1 MKSKKVNKLF
11 NIIIF
16 ILVVCISL
24 IYGKQE
30 IFKNSYSYKDDNK
43 SSISN
48 NINSNLEIYFFDVG
62 QADSVLIKSNDDT
75 VLIDAGNRNDGENLV
90 NYIKNDLKIN
100 DIDIVIGTHPHED
113 HIGGMSYIIDSFDI
127 GKIYL
132 PDVTSNAKF
141 FEKLLDSIESKDY
154 KISIPKI
161 GEKIKL
167 NNLVFNVLSV
177 DDNDK
182 NINDCSIVL
191 KLNYLDTKYLF
202 MGDASKSV
210 EKKLLDKDI
219 KADVIKIG
227 HHGSSYSSSKKFLE
241 SVNPNIAI
249 ISVGKDNKYKH
260 PTNNVLNTLN
270 NLNIKYYR
278 TDIDGTI
285 KLVSDGKNIE
295 INKIKTNIDG

>member
-1 MKSKKVNKLF
+1 
-11 NIIIF
+11 
-16 ILVVCISL
+16 
-24 IYGKQE
+24 
-30 IFKNSYSYKDDNK
+30 
-43 SSISN
+43 
-48 NINSNLEIYFFDVG
+48 
-62 QADSVLIKSNDDT
+62 
-75 VLIDAGNRNDGENLV
+75 
-90 NYIKNDLKIN
+90 
-100 DIDIVIGTHPHED
+100 
-113 HIGGMSYIIDSFDI
+113 
-127 GKIYL
+127 
-132 PDVTSNAKF
+132 
-141 FEKLLDSIESKDY
+141 
-154 KISIPKI
+154 
-161 GEKIKL
+161 
-167 NNLVFNVLSV
+167 
-177 DDNDK
+177 
-182 NINDCSIVL
+182 
-191 KLNYLDTKYLF
+191 

-295 INKIKTNIDG
+295 INKIKTIYSIIF

>member
-113 HIGGMSYIIDSFDI
+113 HIGGMNYIIDSFDV

-132 PDVTSNAKF
+132 PDVISNAKF

-154 KISIPKI
+154 KISVPKI
-161 GEKIKL
+161 GEEIKL

-241 SVNPNIAI
+241 SVEVNIAI

-260 PTNNVLNTLN
+260 PTKSVLNTLN

-295 INKIKTNIDG
+295 INKIKTNIDS

>member
-141 FEKLLDSIESKDY
+141 FETLLDSIESKDY

>member
-62 QADSVLIKSNDDT
+62 QADSVLIKSNDGT

-113 HIGGMSYIIDSFDI
+113 HIGGMNYIIDSFDV

-132 PDVTSNAKF
+132 PDVISNAKF

-154 KISIPKI
+154 KISVPKI
-161 GEKIKL
+161 GEEIKL

-241 SVNPNIAI
+241 SVEVNIAI

-260 PTNNVLNTLN
+260 PTKSVLNTLN

-295 INKIKTNIDG
+295 INKIKTNIDS

>member
-210 EKKLLDKDI
+210 EKKLLYKDI

>member
-16 ILVVCISL
+16 ILVVSIGL

-62 QADSVLIKSNDDT
+62 QADSILIKNNDDT
-75 VLIDAGNRNDGENLV
+75 VLIDAGNRNDGENLA

-113 HIGGMSYIIDSFDI
+113 HIGGMNYIIDSFDV
-127 GKIYL
+127 GEIYL

-161 GEKIKL
+161 DEEIKL

-260 PTNNVLNTLN
+260 PTKSVLNTLN

>member
-30 IFKNSYSYKDDNK
+30 IFKDSYSYKDDNK

-113 HIGGMSYIIDSFDI
+113 HIGGMNYIIDSFDI

-154 KISIPKI
+154 KISVPKI
-161 GEKIKL
+161 GEEIKL

-227 HHGSSYSSSKKFLE
+227 HHGSSYSSSNKFLE
-241 SVNPNIAI
+241 SVEANIAI

-260 PTNNVLNTLN
+260 PTKSVLNTLN

-295 INKIKTNIDG
+295 INKIKTNIDS

>member
-43 SSISN
+43 SNVSN

-62 QADSVLIKSNDDT
+62 QADSILIKSNDDT

-241 SVNPNIAI
+241 SVEANIAI

-260 PTNNVLNTLN
+260 PTNSVLNTLN

>member
-16 ILVVCISL
+16 ILVVSIGL

-43 SSISN
+43 SSVSN
-48 NINSNLEIYFFDVG
+48 NIDSNLEIYFFDVG
-62 QADSVLIKSNDDT
+62 QADSILIKSNDDT

-113 HIGGMSYIIDSFDI
+113 HIGGMSYIIDSFDV

-154 KISIPKI
+154 KISVPKI
-161 GEKIKL
+161 GEEIKL

-241 SVNPNIAI
+241 SVKANIAI

-260 PTNNVLNTLN
+260 PTKSVLETLN

-278 TDIDGTI
+278 TDTDGTI

>member
-141 FEKLLDSIESKDY
+141 FETLLDSIESKDY

-210 EKKLLDKDI
+210 EKKLLAKDI

>member
-113 HIGGMSYIIDSFDI
+113 HIGGMNYIIDSFDV

-132 PDVTSNAKF
+132 PDVISNAKF

-154 KISIPKI
+154 KISVPKI
-161 GEKIKL
+161 GEEIKL

-241 SVNPNIAI
+241 SVEANIAI

-260 PTNNVLNTLN
+260 PTNSVLNTLN

-295 INKIKTNIDG
+295 INKIKTNIDS

>member
-30 IFKNSYSYKDDNK
+30 IFKDSYSYKDDNK

-48 NINSNLEIYFFDVG
+48 NINNNLEIYFFDVG

-113 HIGGMSYIIDSFDI
+113 HIGGMNYIIDSFDI

-141 FEKLLDSIESKDY
+141 FEKLLDSIDSKDY

-161 GEKIKL
+161 DEEIKL

-227 HHGSSYSSSKKFLE
+227 HHGSSYSSSNKFLE
-241 SVNPNIAI
+241 SVEANIAI

-260 PTNNVLNTLN
+260 PTKSVLNTLN

-295 INKIKTNIDG
+295 INKIKTNIDS

>member
-16 ILVVCISL
+16 ILVVSIGL

-62 QADSVLIKSNDDT
+62 QADSILIKSNDDT
-75 VLIDAGNRNDGENLV
+75 VLIDAGNRNDGENLA

-113 HIGGMSYIIDSFDI
+113 HIGGMNYIIDSFDI

-161 GEKIKL
+161 DEEIKL

-260 PTNNVLNTLN
+260 PTKSVLNTLN

>member
-16 ILVVCISL
+16 ILVVSIGL

-43 SSISN
+43 SSVSN
-48 NINSNLEIYFFDVG
+48 NIDSNLEIYFFDVG
-62 QADSVLIKSNDDT
+62 QADSILIKNNDDT
-75 VLIDAGNRNDGENLV
+75 VLIDAGNRNDGENLA

-154 KISIPKI
+154 KISVPKV
-161 GEKIKL
+161 GEEIKL

-227 HHGSSYSSSKKFLE
+227 HHGSSYSSSNKFLE

>member
-16 ILVVCISL
+16 ILVVSIGL

-43 SSISN
+43 SSVSN

-75 VLIDAGNRNDGENLV
+75 VLIDAGNRNDGENLA

-113 HIGGMSYIIDSFDI
+113 HIGGMNYIIDSFDI

-154 KISIPKI
+154 KISVPKI
-161 GEKIKL
+161 DEKIKL

-260 PTNNVLNTLN
+260 PTKSVLETLN

>member
-16 ILVVCISL
+16 ILVVSIGL

-43 SSISN
+43 SSVSN
-48 NINSNLEIYFFDVG
+48 NIDSNLEIYFFDVG
-62 QADSVLIKSNDDT
+62 QADSILIKSNDDT
-75 VLIDAGNRNDGENLV
+75 VLIDAGNRNDGENLA

-113 HIGGMSYIIDSFDI
+113 HIGGMSYIIDSFDV

-154 KISIPKI
+154 KISVPKV
-161 GEKIKL
+161 GEEIKL

-227 HHGSSYSSSKKFLE
+227 HHGSSYSSSNKFLE

>member
-16 ILVVCISL
+16 ILVVSISL

-43 SSISN
+43 SNVSN

-62 QADSVLIKSNDDT
+62 QADSILIKSNDDT
-75 VLIDAGNRNDGENLV
+75 VLIDAGNRNDGENLA